1 MRILVCVSEYPPQGS
16 GIAQV
21 AFRMVKEFQDRG
33 HQCIVC
39 SPSGPDIRLGSHTL
53 IRRMAGL
60 GLLHYWWNVKRR
72 FSGKT
77 PEWDAVWLHWPLFLS
92 ECPFKAALI
101 TFHGTYRGFHG
112 MARDMASPWPVKQ
125 YYAFMEEMER
135 RSLRSLQG
143 RPHLL
148 SAVSPQAVAELT
160 AQGVDRTSVTYV
172 PVGVNTEQFHPADDT
187 AAARAKLG
195 ISPEACVLLYVG
207 RLSRPKNLFSLVDT
221 FAELK
226 KTVKRAVLV
235 IVGSGEL
242 ERPLARHI
250 QATNVPGVRL
260 LGFIPNQELP
270 NVYGGAD
277 FFIMSSTYEG
287 QPVVL
292 LEAMACGLPPI
303 LSDIPAMRGIIEDS
317 GLGALVDFTDPRRAA
332 QRIEEYVSSPKAQDD
347 RAAVRDYVV
356 KNMSSSACADKYLRL
371 LTEVSWKQPPSSKL

>member
-1 MRILVCVSEYPPQGS
+1 
-16 GIAQV
+16 
-21 AFRMVKEFQDRG
+21 MVKEFQNRG
-33 HQCIVC
+33 HQCVVC

-112 MARDMASPWPVKQ
+112 MARNMASPWHVKQ

-135 RSLRSLQG
+135 RSLRSVRG
-143 RPHLL
+143 GSHLF
-148 SAVSPQAVAELT
+148 STVSPQAVAELA
-160 AQGVDRTSVTYV
+160 AQGVDRARVTYV
-172 PVGVNTEQFHPADDT
+172 PVGVDTEQFH
-187 AAARAKLG
+187 AAGNVQDLRSRLG
-195 ISPEACVLLYVG
+195 IAPDALVLLYVG
-207 RLSRPKNLFSLVDT
+207 RLTRPKNLFSLVDA

-226 KTVKRAVLV
+226 KSVKRAVLV

-250 QATNVPGVRL
+250 QATNVPGIRL

-270 NVYGGAD
+270 NVYGSAD

-356 KNMSSSACADKYLRL
+356 KNMSSSAWADRYLQL
-371 LTEVSWKQPPSSKL
+371 LTQVSRKAC